1 MSDLPLISSAVLRGT
16 KPQAPGPTCMF
27 SFTGALMVVGGLL
40 TTFAVLLSLSG
51 GAGVGGAIMNSV
63 IWGLVVN
70 LMISGVYSMTCRA
83 APGSATM
90 VLAGLVLAAALL
102 MFVTRPAPASAPAS
116 TSTSASAQTPAKADT
131 FVQYTED
138 DISNPGPNYVPTM
151 DPPQLTHGPI

>member
-16 KPQAPGPTCMF
+16 KPQAPGSTCMF
-27 SFTGALMVVGGLL
+27 SFTSTLMVVGGLL

-116 TSTSASAQTPAKADT
+116 ASTQTPAKADT